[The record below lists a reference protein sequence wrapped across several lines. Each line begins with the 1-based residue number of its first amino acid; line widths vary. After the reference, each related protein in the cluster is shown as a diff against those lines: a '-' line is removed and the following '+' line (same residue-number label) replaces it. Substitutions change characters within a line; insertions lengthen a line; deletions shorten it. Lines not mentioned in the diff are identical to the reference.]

1 MGMYTRGLPALALA
15 VAAMASPLAGQE
27 NVGTG
32 SFRWYFGAYAG
43 GTMFETTAQEDK
55 VSPMVGAQLLVTARR
70 TALRLSVDE
79 TFTNDN
85 LAVYPDAS
93 APGGVQQVTFNNIR
107 KYSLM
112 LMAIPLQGAIQPYLG
127 LGVGWMHTVNTYV
140 LGAPTDPVAAR
151 DEAVKRGSLGFGSAI
166 VGLQIRLKGVA
177 VFGAWQIT
185 SSPDDSKYL
194 VGPTNT
200 FSGGVR
206 LSLGRA
212 RETF

>member
-1 MGMYTRGLPALALA
+1 MYTRGLPALALA
-15 VAAMASPLAGQE
+15 VAAMASPLASQE

-43 GTMFETTAQEDK
+43 ATRFETTAQEAR
-55 VSPMVGAQLLVTARR
+55 VSPMFGAQIFVTAKR
-70 TALRLSVDE
+70 TALRLSVEE
-79 TFTNDN
+79 TFSNDN

-93 APGGVQQVTFNNIR
+93 APGGVQQVSFNNIR

-112 LMAIPLQGAIQPYLG
+112 LIGVPLQGAIQPYLG
-127 LGVGWMHTVNTYV
+127 LGVGWMHTVNTYA
-140 LGAPTDPVAAR
+140 LGTPTDPVAAH
-151 DEAVKRGSLGFGSAI
+151 DEAVSRGSVGFGSAMA
-166 VGLQIRLKGVA
+166 GLQIRLSGVA
-177 VFGAWQIT
+177 VFGTWQIT
-185 SSPDDSKYL
+185 SAPDEGKL
-194 VGPTNT
+194 FVGPTNS